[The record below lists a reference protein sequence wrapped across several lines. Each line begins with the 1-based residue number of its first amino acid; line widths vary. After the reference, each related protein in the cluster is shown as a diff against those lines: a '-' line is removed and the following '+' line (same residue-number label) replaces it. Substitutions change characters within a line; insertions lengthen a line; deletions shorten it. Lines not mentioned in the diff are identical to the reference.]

1 MEIEW
6 KSENVEPFLFRQVV
20 EYPGV
25 RIHRAQVMPGRL
37 LEHTNTFHEVNV
49 AIAGA
54 LTTQK
59 VSANGKLVTTK
70 GNSGN
75 ICITPA
81 GQSISAIWEKRLD
94 TMMIVLDPVFIDRAA
109 RENRISSRFEFA
121 EIYQQ
126 TDPLIQQLG
135 LTLLRESESASPSGR
150 LFSDS
155 LIQTLTLHLVNH
167 YGTSQP
173 GTQSVIGGLPGYK
186 LRRIKEFITENL
198 EEDLSL
204 AEISAVAD
212 LSQFHFARAFR
223 KSTGLTPQQFL
234 MQQRIERAKEL
245 LAKNDLPIVEI
256 SLRTGFKNQSHFTS
270 LFRKF
275 TRLTP
280 KVWRESFQ

>member
-121 EIYQQ
+121 EVYQAERSAHPAAR
-126 TDPLIQQLG
+126 TDAARGIRICDSV
-135 LTLLRESESASPSGR
+135 REDC
-150 LFSDS
+150 F
-155 LIQTLTLHLVNH
+155 
-167 YGTSQP
+167 
-173 GTQSVIGGLPGYK
+173 
-186 LRRIKEFITENL
+186 RI
-198 EEDLSL
+198 
-204 AEISAVAD
+204 
-212 LSQFHFARAFR
+212 R
-223 KSTGLTPQQFL
+223 
-234 MQQRIERAKEL
+234 
-245 LAKNDLPIVEI
+245 
-256 SLRTGFKNQSHFTS
+256 
-270 LFRKF
+270 
-275 TRLTP
+275 
-280 KVWRESFQ
+280 